1 MAKFPKKKMPTEEP
15 AKEVP
20 ILHHEAPVVGEDQQ
34 AEPPKTDVTRLPRIT
49 VKIAACG
56 LLLENELKR
65 QKAAGLVER
74 YGQLRLEGVLLQPN
88 KMHVLPK
95 SKIVEKAI
103 LDGWIVDMGVY
114 L

>member
-1 MAKFPKKKMPTEEP
+1 MGKSLKKGRPSEEP
-15 AKEVP
+15 A
-20 ILHHEAPVVGEDQQ
+20 LHHDAPVAGDGQKP
-34 AEPPKTDVTRLPRIT
+34 EPPKTDVPKIT
-49 VKIAACG
+49 VKLAACG

-88 KMHVLPK
+88 KMHVMPK

-103 LDGWIVDMGVY
+103 LDGWIVDMGVCP
-114 L
+114 